1 MKSKNPNKKSVR
13 APQIDPKAAGFTAEE
28 APEVTVSEEKLSTAD
43 WQPDEDVKPQHS
55 ATLDDLESID
65 PELLSGSGSDDA
77 SEETGSKLPARISP
91 KADTKTPNEIPEVRI
106 DLEGEKTPE
115 DIKPRKNPGVFFVI
129 LGILVVIAVVCASI
143 FFGTGMDETVI
154 SPLTVNGR
162 SIPGDDFSFMY
173 HYELLQEGFDIF
185 ASDAQERLS
194 SPYPDDDNFP
204 TYRDYFLNLAAT
216 DIQKMEILY
225 DDATAAGFEIEQTHY
240 DRANAY
246 INYLSDSAAELGVPL
261 DTYIKG
267 VFGSQVDE
275 QCIVNFL
282 AKKYFTEDYA
292 NTEKLIQLSATDEQA
307 EEAYQ
312 ADRNDYDIVSYK
324 ILRITYEQREQA
336 FIDTANNHAQQIID
350 KMAGDPSQFEEVASH
365 YFSGVAAN
373 TLKQPDSTLVPDQR
387 YQDIAHSDFRDW
399 LFDAS
404 RNPGDAVI
412 FPDEDGFPIILVFVE
427 RERMTTPL
435 RNLYLITVGTQ
446 YDENFNPDMGATQSL
461 AQEIYDQIDSADTA
475 SAIENLYN
483 NYVLDGT
490 LTIQH
495 NEMAYMYEYQDEIN
509 DWIFAEE
516 RTLGDKTLIE
526 IDGSFYIMYFISVSE
541 NPEWYDRVNSFIRMN
556 NYQDFINTKS
566 EEYEWSFNPEG
577 LSQIKDIP

>member
-1 MKSKNPNKKSVR
+1 MKKNDDKKKIRTPKV
-13 APQIDPKAAGFTAEE
+13 DPASAGFTAEE
-28 APEVTVSEEKLSTAD
+28 APEVTVTEDKANASD
-43 WQPDEDVKPQHS
+43 WQPEEEVKTPSS

-65 PELLSGSGSDDA
+65 PELLSGSGSDADVLPEK
-77 SEETGSKLPARISP
+77 SDLPARISP
-91 KADTKTPNEIPEVRI
+91 KVDSKTPNEIPEVRI
-106 DLEGEKTPE
+106 SLEGDKPIE
-115 DIKPRKNPGVFFVI
+115 DPKAHKNPGVLFVVFG
-129 LGILVVIAVVCASI
+129 LLVVIAVAALSI
-143 FFGTGMDETVI
+143 FFGMGKDETII

-162 SIPGDDFSFMY
+162 SIPGDEFSFMY

-185 ASDAQERLS
+185 AADAQERLS
-194 SPYPDDDNFP
+194 SAYPDDDNFP

-225 DDATAAGFEIEQTHY
+225 DDATEAGFEIEQTHY

-246 INYLSDSAAELGVPL
+246 INYLKDSAAELGVPL

-267 VFGSQVDE
+267 VFGNQVDE

-307 EEAYQ
+307 EDAYQ

-324 ILRITYEQREQA
+324 VLRITYEQREQA
-336 FIDTANNHAQQIID
+336 FIDTANNHASQIIE
-350 KMAGDPSQFEEVASH
+350 KMNGDPSQFEEVASH

-387 YQDIAHSDFRDW
+387 YQDIAHADFRDW
-399 LFDAS
+399 LFDPA
-404 RNPGDAVI
+404 RNPGDATI

-435 RNLYLITVGTQ
+435 RNLYMITVSPL
-446 YDENFNPDMGATQSL
+446 YDENFNMDMGSTQSL
-461 AQEIYDQIDSADTA
+461 AQEIYDFIDSADTA
-475 SAIENLYN
+475 SSVENLYN
-483 NYVLDGT
+483 NYVLDGS

-495 NEMAYMYEYQDEIN
+495 NEMAYMYEYQTEIN
-509 DWIFAEE
+509 DWIFSDE
-516 RTLGDKTLIE
+516 RALGDKTLME
-526 IDGSFYIMYFISVSE
+526 IDGTFYIMYFISVSG

-556 NYQDFINTKS
+556 NYQEFINAKS
-566 EEYEWSFNPEG
+566 SEYVWSFNSDG
-577 LSQIKDIP
+577 LEQIKDIP